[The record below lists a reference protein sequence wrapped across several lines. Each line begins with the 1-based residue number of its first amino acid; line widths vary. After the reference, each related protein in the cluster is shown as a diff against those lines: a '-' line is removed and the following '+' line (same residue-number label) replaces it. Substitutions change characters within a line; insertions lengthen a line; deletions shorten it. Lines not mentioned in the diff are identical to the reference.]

1 MQMPGKF
8 TPFNLSACIDSLV
21 GIYRISLVLEVACA
35 QVPLWSLLLWE
46 PGPWDTGVHQQLGQQ
61 LWHVGTEV
69 LPFPALRDTSAFS
82 CCNGFLKLAAHSA
95 LGFEQ
100 DISQLFNIKS
110 QKKKKGSKA
119 QKHPVNARLSLFYH
133 LSRRAQ
139 HLF

>member
-21 GIYRISLVLEVACA
+21 VLEVACA
-35 QVPLWSLLLWE
+35 QVPLWE
-46 PGPWDTGVHQQLGQQ
+46 PGPWDTGVHRQPGQQ
-61 LWHVGTEV
+61 LRHVGTEV

-110 QKKKKGSKA
+110 QKKKKEA
-119 QKHPVNARLSLFYH
+119 KHKSTRSMHV
-133 LSRRAQ
+133 
-139 HLF
+139 